1 MREFQ
6 VRSLHVYDTGG
17 DGVPVLWHHGT
28 PNIGTPPGPLRRSG
42 IRWISYDRPGYG
54 GSAPQPGRRLRDA
67 AGYATQV
74 ADALGLD
81 RFAVAGHSGGG
92 SHAVAC
98 AAVLTDRVLAVLSIS
113 APAPFDADGL
123 DWFAG
128 MGPTSEATLRAA
140 ATGRRQESAAAERE
154 SAAAGHAHE
163 SAAAER
169 THESG
174 EIDFIPADWAM
185 FDGPWSWFSEVVEP
199 AVAGGWEA
207 QDTDDRAYASA
218 WGCDPAAV
226 TAPTLLVHGG
236 RDLVVPSSHSE
247 WLAARIQG
255 AELRLAP
262 EDGHISVLRHADTA
276 VDWLVARAS

>member
-1 MREFQ
+1 MREFR
-6 VRSLHVYDTGG
+6 VGSLHAYDTGG
-17 DGVPVLWHHGT
+17 DGLPVLWHHGT

-54 GSAPQPGRRLRDA
+54 GSAPQPGRGLGDA

-74 ADALGLD
+74 AEALGLD

-113 APAPFDADGL
+113 APAPFDA
-123 DWFAG
+123 AG
-128 MGPTSEATLRAA
+128 PNSAATLRAA
-140 ATGRRQESAAAERE
+140 A
-154 SAAAGHAHE
+154 AG
-163 SAAAER
+163 R
-169 THESG
+169 THESD

-199 AVAGGWEA
+199 AVAGGREA

-218 WGCDPAAV
+218 WSCDPATI
-226 TAPTLLVHGG
+226 TAPTLVMHGG
-236 RDLVVPSSHSE
+236 RDLVVPSAHSE
-247 WLAARIQG
+247 WLAARIPG
-255 AELRLAP
+255 AELRLSP
-262 EDGHISVLRHADTA
+262 DDGHISVLRHADTA